1 MLHLQYSKICPNLKP
16 NAQLASPAIWG
27 SITMLVTYCITSYTC
42 LSRIALTTLAPYT
55 HHIITVTTCSHGNLQ
70 VLREHQ
76 QVRGDLPVR
85 RNLQVLVVQDV
96 QDCQQYQELQQ
107 CHHHQVVQLVQGS
120 LVEPDKAVK
129 LLWIPSYDH

>member
-1 MLHLQYSKICPNLKP
+1 MILQDSHLLHHQLHQPLQD
-16 NAQLASPAIWG
+16 SPYHLW
-27 SITMLVTYCITSYTC
+27 LPTY
-42 LSRIALTTLAPYT
+42 
-55 HHIITVTTCSHGNLQ
+55 HIITVTICSHGNLQ

-76 QVRGDLPVR
+76 QVRGDPPVQ

-120 LVEPDKAVK
+120 LV
-129 LLWIPSYDH
+129 